1 MAKDKLNEKLTA
13 RFGHKLAEWKEQ
25 YAPRQLSVIE
35 VEDKVAVL
43 RPVGANE
50 VATYTMT
57 VAGDGGLETAS
68 RYLLEELWLGGDDEL
83 RNDEEYF
90 ISAMLAVQQT
100 IELKKSSFTRL

>member
-1 MAKDKLNEKLTA
+1 MENIKEKLTA
-13 RFGHKLAEWKEQ
+13 RFGAKLDEWKKQ

-43 RPVGANE
+43 RPVGAAE
-50 VATYTMT
+50 VSTYTMQ
-57 VAGDGGLETAS
+57 VAGEGGLETAS

-100 IELKKSSFTRL
+100 IELKKSNFTKL